1 MDIIE
6 AARQLG
12 AAIQADERFKKL
24 VETRRVN
31 DADEELQDLIGQFNV
46 ARMSIDTELSKEEGE
61 RDEEKI
67 KEFNVNLRQI
77 YGKIMCNDSMMAFN
91 EAKKEFEAVMNK
103 VNGIIDLCTQ
113 GEDPATCQPSE
124 GCSGSCATCSGCH

>member
-12 AAIQADERFKKL
+12 AAIQADERFLKL

-31 DADEELQDLIGQFNV
+31 DADTELQELIGQFNV
-46 ARMSIDTELSKEEGE
+46 ARMSVDNELSKEEGE

-67 KEFNVNLRQI
+67 KEFNVTLRQL

-91 EAKKEFEAVMNK
+91 EAKKDFEAVMNR
-103 VNGIIDLCTQ
+103 VNGIIELCAQ
-113 GEDPATCQPSE
+113 GEDPATCEPPE
-124 GCSGSCATCSGCH
+124 GCSGSCATCGGCH